1 MAKRYGLAYTSSIF
15 RRGVKMVWETV
26 VGLEVHVQLST
37 HSKLFSGA
45 SAAFGA
51 EPNCHTSA
59 IDIAFPGVLPV
70 LNKAAV
76 DKAIRFGLAIHATI
90 DRASQFA
97 RKNYFYPDL
106 PKGYQISQHDRPI
119 ISNGTLPFYLNGEV
133 KQVHIERAH
142 LEEDAGKS
150 VHDLF
155 DYESGIDLNRA
166 GTPLLEIVTGP
177 DLRSAQ
183 EAVAYA
189 KALHRLVVWLGIC
202 DGNMQEGSFRMDAN
216 VSIRRLGEPLGTR
229 CEIKNLNS
237 FRFLESAIEY
247 EVSRQIECIED
258 GKKVI
263 QQTRLYDPEH
273 HETRAMRS
281 KENAHDYR
289 YFPDPDLPTLRISEE
304 WISSIKKDMPI
315 LPDDIIRD
323 LTHTYGLS
331 NSDAQVVVQSKEHVD
346 YFNEVMRIIKEPKM
360 IVNWMGSELAAYLN
374 REQLSISNSAIDPIR
389 FGKMIE
395 RLKDATLSS
404 KTAKQVFEL
413 LSKSS
418 DDVDVLI
425 DLNGLRQVQDLSI
438 LQSWIDDAIAS
449 SPKMVEEFRAGKEK
463 ALNALVGRVMKSS
476 QGRANPEQ
484 VQKILKEMLSL

>member
-1 MAKRYGLAYTSSIF
+1 
-15 RRGVKMVWETV
+15 
-26 VGLEVHVQLST
+26 
-37 HSKLFSGA
+37 
-45 SAAFGA
+45 
-51 EPNCHTSA
+51 
-59 IDIAFPGVLPV
+59 
-70 LNKAAV
+70 
-76 DKAIRFGLAIHATI
+76 
-90 DRASQFA
+90 
-97 RKNYFYPDL
+97 
-106 PKGYQISQHDRPI
+106 
-119 ISNGTLPFYLNGEV
+119 
-133 KQVHIERAH
+133 
-142 LEEDAGKS
+142 
-150 VHDLF
+150 
-155 DYESGIDLNRA
+155 
-166 GTPLLEIVTGP
+166 
-177 DLRSAQ
+177 
-183 EAVAYA
+183 
-189 KALHRLVVWLGIC
+189 
-202 DGNMQEGSFRMDAN
+202 MDAN